1 MDFLEDLEH
10 NDDELELELE
20 VEFAEWLLSLSVTL
34 SFDSLSLLVDE
45 ALSDNLLTNN
55 LSPAKV
61 LFYVMQT
68 NIIYQMKSDLQNRD
82 YV

>member
-10 NDDELELELE
+10 DDDELELELE